1 MSVPGD
7 TDQPQTVDESVA
19 PAFET
24 GATAGIGRSLRT
36 LRTIARN
43 PSIARAVVA
52 FGAFTIAEWAVWI
65 AMLVYAFDRGGGA
78 AGSGTVALVQLVP
91 AAVLAPILTAA
102 AHRLPRERLLL
113 MALSAQAIGMAI
125 LAAALLVDAPLIVVY
140 ALAAAMTVAIT
151 VTRPAH
157 DALLPWL
164 ARTPEELTMAN
175 VATGTVGNLAI
186 LVAPAAAGAILATS
200 GAWLVLGASAV
211 IVGGAAVLVGGVAT
225 ERSTLAPRRL
235 GAHAGDGTSDEIGIG
250 EGLRILLRNHAGSR
264 TIVLLTA
271 IGSVMEGAFDLI
283 AVILALDI
291 LKVGDAF
298 VGILASVVG
307 AGGLVGAA
315 VAAGL
320 VGRSR
325 IGVPF
330 LLGLALWGLPVVVIG
345 LAPSLTVA
353 VVMFLIAGVARSV
366 VDVAGR
372 TLLQRVAPD
381 ANLNAIFGALEGLRV
396 LMLAIGSVTVPALI
410 ILVGARAGLI
420 VVGIWLPI
428 VVLLSAA
435 AVRRADD
442 HAVIHVREL
451 RLLRALPMFA
461 PLAPPTIERLAA
473 HLDAIHVEADRR
485 IVVEGEAGDRFYVI
499 DDGRASVD
507 ISGRTVRELG
517 PGDGFGE
524 IALLHDVPRT
534 ATVAAITPMSV
545 YALDRK
551 VFLTSLGAESVARRI
566 ADDVASGRLAGDRVA
581 ADRVAADRR

>member
-1 MSVPGD
+1 MSAGRD
-7 TDQPQTVDESVA
+7 ADQPPRVDAIVA
-19 PAFET
+19 PPLET
-24 GATAGIGRSLRT
+24 GAIASIGRSLRT
-36 LRTIARN
+36 LRTVARN

-52 FGAFTIAEWAVWI
+52 FGAVTVSEWGVWI

-78 AGSGTVALVQLVP
+78 AGSGVVALVQLLP
-91 AAVLAPILTAA
+91 AAILAPILSGFAQ
-102 AHRLPRERLLL
+102 RLPRERVLF
-113 MALSAQAIGMAI
+113 LSLAAQATGMAI
-125 LAAALLVDAPLIVVY
+125 LAVALLVDAPLVLVY
-140 ALAAAMTVAIT
+140 VLAAAMTVAIT

-175 VATGTVGNLAI
+175 VATGTIGNLAI
-186 LVAPAAAGAILATS
+186 LVAPAAAGAILATA
-200 GAWLVLGASAV
+200 GAWVAFGASAA
-211 IVGGAAVLVGGVAT
+211 IVGGAAVLVAGIAT

-235 GAHAGDGTSDEIGIG
+235 DGAAGDEIGIG

-271 IGSVMEGAFDLI
+271 VGSVMEGALDLI
-283 AVILALDI
+283 AVVLALDI
-291 LKVGDAF
+291 LKVGDAV

-315 VAAGL
+315 LAAGL

-330 LLGLALWGLPVVVIG
+330 LIGLALWGLPVVVVG
-345 LAPSLTVA
+345 LAPSLAVA

-381 ANLNAIFGALEGLRV
+381 ATLNAIFGALEGLRV
-396 LMLAIGSVTVPALI
+396 LMLAIGSVAVPALI
-410 ILVGARAGLI
+410 ILIGPQAGL
-420 VVGIWLPI
+420 VVAGIWLP
-428 VVLLSAA
+428 VLVLVSAA

-442 HAVIHVREL
+442 HAVVHVREL

-473 HLDAIHVEADRR
+473 HLDPVHVDADRR
-485 IVVEGEAGDRFYVI
+485 IIVEGEPGDRFYVI
-499 DDGRASVD
+499 NDGRATVAV
-507 ISGRTVRELG
+507 GERTVRELG

-534 ATVAAITPMSV
+534 ATVESITPVSM
-545 YALDRK
+545 YALDRT
-551 VFLTSLGAESVARRI
+551 VFLTALGAESVARHV
-566 ADDVASGRLAGDRVA
+566 ADDIATERLAGDRIVP
-581 ADRVAADRR
+581 DQR

>member
-1 MSVPGD
+1 MPAARD
-7 TDQPQTVDESVA
+7 TDEPPRDDAVIA
-19 PAFET
+19 PPPDT
-24 GATAGIGRSLRT
+24 GAIASIGRSLRT
-36 LRTIARN
+36 LRTVARN
-43 PSIARAVVA
+43 PAIARAVVA
-52 FGAFTIAEWAVWI
+52 FGAFTVAEWGVWI

-78 AGSGTVALVQLVP
+78 AGSGTVALVQLLP
-91 AAVLAPILTAA
+91 AAILAPILSGFAQ
-102 AHRLPRERLLL
+102 RLARERVLFL
-113 MALSAQAIGMAI
+113 ALAAQAIGMAV
-125 LAAALLVDAPLIVVY
+125 LAAALLLDAPLVLVY
-140 ALAAAMTVAIT
+140 VLAAAMTVAIT

-175 VATGTVGNLAI
+175 VATGTIGNLAI
-186 LVAPAAAGAILATS
+186 LVAPAAAGAILATA
-200 GAWLVLGASAV
+200 GAWVAFGASAA
-211 IVGGAAVLVGGVAT
+211 IVGGAAVLVAGIAT

-235 GAHAGDGTSDEIGIG
+235 DGEAGAEIGIG

-271 IGSVMEGAFDLI
+271 VGSVMEGALDLI
-283 AVILALDI
+283 AVVLALEI
-291 LKVGDAF
+291 LKVGDAV

-315 VAAGL
+315 LAAGL

-330 LLGLALWGLPVVVIG
+330 LIGLALWGLPVVFVG
-345 LAPSLTVA
+345 LAPSLPVA

-381 ANLNAIFGALEGLRV
+381 ATLNAIFGALEGLRV
-396 LMLAIGSVTVPALI
+396 LMLAIGSVAVPALI
-410 ILVGARAGLI
+410 ILIGPQAGL
-420 VVGIWLPI
+420 VLAGIWLPI
-428 VVLLSAA
+428 LVLVSAA

-442 HAVIHVREL
+442 HAVVHVREL

-473 HLDAIHVEADRR
+473 HLDPVHVDADRR
-485 IVVEGEAGDRFYVI
+485 IIAEGEPGDRFYVI
-499 DDGRASVD
+499 NDGRATVA
-507 ISGRTVRELG
+507 IGERKVRELG

-534 ATVAAITPMSV
+534 ATVEAITPVSMYS
-545 YALDRK
+545 LDRT
-551 VFLTSLGAESVARRI
+551 VFLTALGAESVARHV
-566 ADDVASGRLAGDRVA
+566 ADDLATERLAGDRIA
-581 ADRVAADRR
+581 ADQR